1 MACVQMLRSLSKHPS
16 PEDFMSIF
24 NANVISRP
32 TSSIQIFQL
41 DKSIGKPSVTG
52 SLYNVLPRSVTIAP
66 GTKLGAAKK
75 ALIQLVR
82 DQQKRSFSQSIA
94 TSHISIHGTAIEE
107 AGVACALSTENSIFD
122 TSGVN
127 NKHFCSLEQSGDS
140 SNNVHGTTA
149 TNMRIGF
156 STLGGRANPIFILP
170 PMHVSVLLPA
180 SQLEM
185 GLKSSLSTALTTR
198 ESHIA
203 YPTEFSNL
211 RRNNCINRFRPT
223 DNTF

>member
-1 MACVQMLRSLSKHPS
+1 MACVQILRSLSKHPS

-24 NANVISRP
+24 NANVIPKP
-32 TSSIQIFQL
+32 TSSIQISQL

-52 SLYNVLPRSVTIAP
+52 SLNFTVLPRSVTIAP

-107 AGVACALSTENSIFD
+107 TGVACALSTENSIFD

-140 SNNVHGTTA
+140 SNNVCTTA

-156 STLGGRANPIFILP
+156 STLGANPIFILP
-170 PMHVSVLLPA
+170 PMHASSSVLLPA

-211 RRNNCINRFRPT
+211 RRNNCIN
-223 DNTF
+223 